1 MDLPDVDSLV
11 GIISSSLA
19 LGTLQTAPKSNIPV
33 AKTVIA
39 RSVFDSRAFSAILS
53 RFNLL

>member
-11 GIISSSLA
+11 GIISSSLV
-19 LGTLQTAPKSNIPV
+19 LGILQTAPKSNILV

-39 RSVFDSRAFSAILS
+39 RSVFDPRAFSAVPS